1 MDVEKTRCVC
11 FPCLLSVCV
20 LNEKKQMNGSEKTK
34 LQKSLKSEVAQFV
47 SFVIEFIVFY
57 SRKGFNQFLIQS
69 PDSWALLGKRSV

>member
-1 MDVEKTRCVC
+1 
-11 FPCLLSVCV
+11 
-20 LNEKKQMNGSEKTK
+20 MNGSEKTK

-47 SFVIEFIVFY
+47 SFVIEFIVLY